1 EGIKDSVVIVKNVS
15 DKDKAIL
22 AYVVMNEGEELD
34 VFKLKEGLKEV
45 LPEYMI
51 PQYFKAI
58 DKIPLT
64 VNGKLDKRALPE
76 IEYERQNEYVEPKE
90 EIERL
95 LAETFEE
102 VLGMEPIGLEDSF
115 FELGG
120 DSIKAIQVSSIM
132 REKGY
137 SLNIKDIMELQT
149 VGKICSSNVMEKD
162 VDEYNQE
169 PISGNIPF
177 SPIQSRFFE
186 LDLENKNHFN
196 QSIVLEMDSPLK
208 GDILKKSLKEIVIYH
223 DMLRAIYD
231 PEQRIQSPNE
241 TKDLIVFNE
250 VFIEEMLEKN
260 IREEVERITKY
271 EQSTMNIENGPL
283 LHAVLFHNNNK
294 DYLMICIHHLAVDGV
309 SWRILT
315 TDIFTVYN
323 QIEKNEEINLPRKTA
338 SYLDWI
344 ENLKEFGESNDGKKD
359 EEYWMN
365 VVSEGKIADRLFS
378 KPLVQYSDKK
388 RMAVSSFSFSKEKC
402 IRMMER
408 YQEIFGLETNEFF
421 ITALSMVL
429 NKWKNISSYVLEI
442 ETHGREELHKDININ
457 RTVGWFTNLFPLVL
471 STSSN
476 VNHMVMEVRRWFL
489 KIPNKGM
496 TYGILKYLNSNK
508 SLDIHADVGFNF
520 LGETSIKN
528 NNLKGI
534 RYCNKFNQFDI
545 DLENILFHP
554 LTVNG
559 AYVKNSVVF
568 TNYYDTS
575 FINENDMIEFKD
587 CFIEALNDL

>member
-1 EGIKDSVVIVKNVS
+1 IKKFKKMYPEIKIINGYGPTENTTFTTTYEIPEDFEIIPIGKTITGTQVYIMDGNRLCSIGMLGELCITGIGISRGYLNREEHTREMFVKNPFGEGTMYRSGDLVRWLPDGNIEFLGRIDEQVKIRGYRVELKEIERVLAKEEGIKDSVVIVKNVS

-102 VLGMEPIGLEDSF
+102 VLGMEPIGLEDSV
-115 FELGG
+115 FEVGG

-271 EQSTMNIENGPL
+271 EQSTMNR
-283 LHAVLFHNNNK
+283 
-294 DYLMICIHHLAVDGV
+294 
-309 SWRILT
+309 S
-315 TDIFTVYN
+315 
-323 QIEKNEEINLPRKTA
+323 EEHT
-338 SYLDWI
+338 
-344 ENLKEFGESNDGKKD
+344 
-359 EEYWMN
+359 
-365 VVSEGKIADRLFS
+365 SEL
-378 KPLVQYSDKK
+378 
-388 RMAVSSFSFSKEKC
+388 
-402 IRMMER
+402 
-408 YQEIFGLETNEFF
+408 
-421 ITALSMVL
+421 
-429 NKWKNISSYVLEI
+429 
-442 ETHGREELHKDININ
+442 
-457 RTVGWFTNLFPLVL
+457 
-471 STSSN
+471 
-476 VNHMVMEVRRWFL
+476 
-489 KIPNKGM
+489 
-496 TYGILKYLNSNK
+496 
-508 SLDIHADVGFNF
+508 
-520 LGETSIKN
+520 
-528 NNLKGI
+528 
-534 RYCNKFNQFDI
+534 
-545 DLENILFHP
+545 
-554 LTVNG
+554 
-559 AYVKNSVVF
+559 
-568 TNYYDTS
+568 
-575 FINENDMIEFKD
+575 
-587 CFIEALNDL
+587 